1 MPKMLDMIRMVHRGE
16 LPPPPVATLIG
27 FTIGSVE
34 PGRVV
39 MEMEAGPQHASPL
52 GTVHG
57 GVLCDLADAAM
68 GMAYASSLDEGES
81 FTTLE
86 LKINFLK
93 PVWSGKLTATGQVVK
108 SGRTVG
114 LVGCDVHDDK
124 QALVARASSTCM
136 TLRGEQAEGR

>member
-1 MPKMLDMIRMVHRGE
+1 MPRALDMLKKVQRGE

-27 FTIGSVE
+27 FTIGSIE
-34 PGRVV
+34 RGRVV
-39 MEMEAGPQHASPL
+39 MEMEAGPQHSSPL

-57 GVLCDLADAAM
+57 GILCDLADAAM
-68 GMAYASSLDEGES
+68 GMAYASSLDDNET

-93 PVWSGKLTATGQVVK
+93 PVWSGRLTATGYVVK

-114 LVGCDVHDDK
+114 LVDCDVHDEK
-124 QALVARASSTCM
+124 QSLVARASSTCM
-136 TLRGEQAEGR
+136 TLRGAEAAGR

>member
-1 MPKMLDMIRMVHRGE
+1 MPKALDMLKKIQRGE

-39 MEMEAGPQHASPL
+39 MEMEAGPQHSSPL
-52 GTVHG
+52 GTLHG
-57 GVLCDLADAAM
+57 GILCDLADAAM
-68 GMAYASSLDEGES
+68 GMAYASSLDENET

-93 PVWSGKLTATGQVVK
+93 PVWSGRLTATGYVVK

-114 LVGCDVHDDK
+114 LVDCDVHDEK
-124 QALVARASSTCM
+124 QSLVARASSTCM
-136 TLRGEQAEGR
+136 TLRGAEAAGR